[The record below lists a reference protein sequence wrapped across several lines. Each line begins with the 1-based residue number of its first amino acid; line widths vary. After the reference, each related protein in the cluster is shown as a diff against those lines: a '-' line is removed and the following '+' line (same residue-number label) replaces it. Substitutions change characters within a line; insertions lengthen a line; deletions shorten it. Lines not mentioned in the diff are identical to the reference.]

1 MSRRKPLATLAGVM
15 AALAVAAPAAS
26 AGTAKTSP
34 AIHTAAVH
42 SAQFLPGSLVCGIL
56 RFYSGTGT
64 PPLNGLALG
73 AYFTIGCGGP

>member
-1 MSRRKPLATLAGVM
+1 M

-26 AGTAKTSP
+26 AGTATTSP
-34 AIHTAAVH
+34 AVHTAAVH
-42 SAQFLPGSLVCGIL
+42 SAHLLPGSLVCRIL
-56 RFYSGTGT
+56 RFYSRTGI

>member
-1 MSRRKPLATLAGVM
+1 M

-26 AGTAKTSP
+26 AGTATTSP
-34 AIHTAAVH
+34 AVHTAAVR
-42 SAQFLPGSLVCGIL
+42 SAHFVPGSLVCGIL
-56 RFYSGTGT
+56 RFYSRTGT